1 MGTLISKRIVIGLAA
16 VLFAAAVAAGA
27 GVGHAVVG
35 SIEKVDTAAK
45 TIAVKTVDGTVE
57 VFHFTEKTAV
67 TGARDAARVAD
78 LAGHRTYRFVVRYT
92 DDGLQKTAT
101 GLEYVGDGVWKAAKG
116 TVVDLDR
123 AGHTVVMK
131 TADGAEWTFH
141 ATEHAAVETGR
152 GIEKLGVYTGKS
164 LEKGAEVT
172 VHYTEEGGKKVAHF
186 VRTAVGRL

>member
-1 MGTLISKRIVIGLAA
+1 MGTFVTKRVAIGFLAL
-16 VLFAAAVAAGA
+16 LFAAAIAASA

-35 SIEKVDTAAK
+35 SVEKVDTAAK
-45 TIAVKTVDGTVE
+45 TIAVKTADGTVE

-67 TGARDAARVAD
+67 TGAKDVARVAD
-78 LAGHRTYRFVVRYT
+78 LAGHKTYHFVVRYT
-92 DDGLQKTAT
+92 DDGVRKTAT

-116 TVVDLDR
+116 TVVALDR

-164 LEKGAEVT
+164 LAKGAEVT

-186 VRTAVGRL
+186 LQTGHL